1 MSQEEKRSFCEYLFV
16 GSPHDARK
24 EKVLLYVVH
33 RIKAGAHLGDVV
45 EEEYVR
51 RNASKEEVDEL
62 ICDPELVRAVR
73 EHMESALEFEGQR
86 SPSR

>member
-1 MSQEEKRSFCEYLFV
+1 MPQEKRGLWEHLFV
-16 GSPHDARK
+16 GSPYDARK

-33 RIKAGAHLGDVV
+33 RVKAGAHLGDAV

-51 RNASKEEVDEL
+51 RNASKDEVNEL
-62 ICDPELVRAVR
+62 ICDPELVRAARV
-73 EHMESALEFEGQR
+73 HMESALEFEAQR

>member
-1 MSQEEKRSFCEYLFV
+1 MSQEEKRSFWEYLFV

-33 RIKAGAHLGDVV
+33 RIKAGAHLGDAV

-51 RNASKEEVDEL
+51 RNASKEEVNEL
-62 ICDPELVRAVR
+62 ICDPELARVAR